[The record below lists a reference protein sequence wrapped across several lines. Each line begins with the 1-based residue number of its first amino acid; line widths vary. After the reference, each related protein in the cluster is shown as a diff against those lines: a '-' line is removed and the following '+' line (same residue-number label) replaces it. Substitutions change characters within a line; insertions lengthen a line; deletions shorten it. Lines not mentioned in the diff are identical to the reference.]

1 MSLALISVT
10 RDIAERTSFGRA
22 IKEESGFVYFSA
34 QLLPNIQIL
43 LPVGLRALIF
53 AVWRSVAIVLPTTR
67 PNLRNAF
74 DLSPSAA
81 EPHMNVLAFHSER
94 RCEILDGKTLVTC
107 LLERCQD

>member
-10 RDIAERTSFGRA
+10 RDIAERTSFGGA
-22 IKEESGFVYFSA
+22 IKEESGFVGVFCSVAPKY
-34 QLLPNIQIL
+34 PNL
-43 LPVGLRALIF
+43 LPVRFKSPDLCSLALSCHC
-53 AVWRSVAIVLPTTR
+53 ASNDP

-81 EPHMNVLAFHSER
+81 EPHMSVLAFYSER
-94 RCEILDGKTLVTC
+94 RCEILDGKTLTC

>member
-22 IKEESGFVYFSA
+22 IKEESGLSGTF
-34 QLLPNIQIL
+34 LLRCSQIQIL
-43 LPVGLRALIF
+43 LPVGLRPLIF

-94 RCEILDGKTLVTC
+94 RCEILECKTLVTC
-107 LLERCQD
+107 VLERCQD